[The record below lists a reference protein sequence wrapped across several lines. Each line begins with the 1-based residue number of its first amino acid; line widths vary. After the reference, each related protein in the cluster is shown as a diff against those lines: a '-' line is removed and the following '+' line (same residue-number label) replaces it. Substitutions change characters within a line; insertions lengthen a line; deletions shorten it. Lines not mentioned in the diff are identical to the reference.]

1 MDFELRTT
9 GEIAQILAK
18 QVKELR
24 LLNKWKRSTMAERSG
39 VSESSLRRF
48 EQTSKI
54 SLENFLKLLSA
65 LGRLD
70 EMDDLLRPPSA
81 KSIDDLETRKHKL
94 PKRGSI

>member
-1 MDFELRTT
+1 MDFELKTT

-24 LLNKWKRSTMAERSG
+24 LLNKWKRSTMAQRSG